1 MAVFSSTVYCSD
13 CPTADTIFV
22 IQRQLFVVVA
32 AAAAAASG
40 KAEAEAEAE
49 A

>member
-22 IQRQLFVVVA
+22 IQRQLFVV
-32 AAAAAASG
+32 AAAAASG
-40 KAEAEAEAE
+40 KAEAEAEA
-49 A
+49 